1 MARKGLFYLTY
12 SNFEY
17 IIIYQQQRIT
27 MSEVMKTEKIKKEIP
42 TKEYTASEKAKIL
55 DKLIT
60 ARVGLLLRH
69 PFFGNLA
76 TRMKLIDASDW
87 CPTLATDGRN
97 FYYNNDFVYKLK
109 PKEAEFGFAHEVLH
123 NVFDHMGRRDH
134 RDPVISNIAADY
146 AANQIL
152 KDEGIGEVPSWIKI
166 YQDNKYRGQ
175 SYEQIYEEL
184 ESKATKIDLST
195 LGELLDEHLDGE
207 GDDDSKDGDNEGN
220 GKGPPRLTADEKKK
234 IRDEI
239 KEAMV
244 AAAQAAGAGRVPA
257 GVQRLIQTFTEPK
270 MDWRQ
275 MLRMNIQSIIKS
287 NFSFSRPNRKSQHC
301 GAVLPGLMNE
311 ETIDV
316 AVAIDMSGS
325 ISDKMANDFISEVKG
340 IMDEYVDFK
349 LDLWCFD
356 TEVYGYQQFTSD
368 NADEIMEYKCK
379 GGGGTDFDVNYSF
392 MKDNDIN
399 PKRFIMFTDGY
410 PCGSWGDEDYC
421 ESLFIVHGND
431 KIISPFGQTAHYK

>member
-1 MARKGLFYLTY
+1 
-12 SNFEY
+12 
-17 IIIYQQQRIT
+17 
-27 MSEVMKTEKIKKEIP
+27 MKTEKVKKAVP
-42 TKEYTASEKAKIL
+42 TKEYTASEKSKIL

-123 NVFDHMGRRDH
+123 NIFDHMGRRDH

-166 YQDNKYRGQ
+166 YQDNKYRGW

-207 GDDDSKDGDNEGN
+207 GNGDGEDGDGDKNGN
-220 GKGPPRLTADEKKK
+220 GPPRLTADEKKQ

-287 NFSFSRPNRKSQHC
+287 NFSFARPNRKSQHC
-301 GAVLPGLMNE
+301 GAILPGLMNE

-356 TEVYGYQQFTSD
+356 TAVYGYQQFTGD

-379 GGGGTDFDVNYSF
+379 GGGGTDFDVNYEF
-392 MKDNDIN
+392 MKENDIN

-421 ESLFIVHGND
+421 ESLFIVHGTD

>member
-1 MARKGLFYLTY
+1 MT
-12 SNFEY
+12 
-17 IIIYQQQRIT
+17 
-27 MSEVMKTEKIKKEIP
+27 VMKAEKIKKP
-42 TKEYTASEKAKIL
+42 TKNREFNSAEKAKIL

-87 CPTLATDGRN
+87 CATLATDGRN
-97 FYYNNDFVYKLK
+97 FYYNNEFVDKLK

-134 RDPVISNIAADY
+134 RDPQLSNIAADY
-146 AANQIL
+146 ATNQIL
-152 KDEGIGEVPSWIKI
+152 KDEKIGEVPSFIKI
-166 YQDNKYRGQ
+166 FQDDKYRGK
-175 SYEQIYEEL
+175 SYEEIYDEL
-184 ESKATKIDLST
+184 YSKAQKIDISK

-207 GDDDSKDGDNEGN
+207 GEDGEGEGEDGDVDGS
-220 GKGPPRLTADEKKK
+220 GKGRPRYTEAEKKA

-244 AAAQAAGAGRVPA
+244 AAAQSAGAGRVPA
-257 GVQRLIQTFTEPK
+257 GVARMINDFTEPK

-301 GAVLPGLMNE
+301 GAILPGMMNE

-316 AVAIDMSGS
+316 SVAIDMSGS
-325 ISDKMANDFISEVKG
+325 ISDKMAKDFLSEVKG
-340 IMDEYVDFK
+340 IMDEYTDFK

-356 TEVYGYQQFTSD
+356 TQVYNYAKFTGD
-368 NADEIMEYKCK
+368 TADEIMEYECK
-379 GGGGTDFDVNYSF
+379 GGGGTDFDVNYDF
-392 MKDNDIN
+392 MKEEGIE

-410 PCGSWGDEDYC
+410 PCGSWGDENYC

-431 KIISPFGQTAHYK
+431 SIISPFGQTAHYK